1 MAFCSSAPSFCC
13 SLIGAYPRTAPSKSS
28 PRRCLLLPIRCA
40 AQTPPPRRS
49 ADYQPNSWSDE
60 YIQSLRTDTKV
71 GVEEDNARRMGKL
84 TEDVKQL
91 IYRKKGIEDQL
102 QLIDHLRQLGAAYH
116 FKEDIKDALW
126 TIYDSMEEVSMLL
139 KVNLHATAL
148 MFRLL
153 REHGFAVSE
162 GVFNRLIDEKG
173 NLKASLRHQ
182 TEGLVSL
189 YEASHLAK
197 EGEHVL
203 EEAINFTTKQL
214 KSLMEGSLEPHLREH
229 VTHALELPLNW
240 RMPRLQTRW
249 FIEACQ
255 REANI
260 NPVLLELAKLDF
272 NRVQSIQ
279 QRELREVSRYFEL
292 ALLESCPVHSAV
304 VYEPA
309 NFSTNFWLSISWWS
323 NLGLAQRLP
332 FSRDRLME
340 SYFWTVGWAF
350 EPQFARYREAQTKAI
365 CLITII
371 DDVYDVYGT
380 IDELELFTD
389 AVDRW
394 DVNAMD
400 KLPEYMKICFLAL
413 FNTTNDT
420 AYNVMKEKGLDIIP
434 HLKKAWADLCKAYM
448 VEARWYHHG
457 YTPNLK
463 EYLGNALVSISGP
476 LILTLAYCTS
486 DDLTQEALDDFQ
498 CCPEI
503 ARWASMVFRL
513 CDDLG
518 TSTFLLSASVV
529 FVQDELERG
538 DVSKSIQCYMH
549 ETGVSEDAAR
559 GHIRGL
565 IKGNW
570 RAINGNRSFTSPFE
584 ENLKMMT
591 INIARMAQCIYQYG
605 DGYGKPDG
613 VIEDRIRSLL
623 IEPILM

>member
-1 MAFCSSAPSFCC
+1 M
-13 SLIGAYPRTAPSKSS
+13 
-28 PRRCLLLPIRCA
+28 
-40 AQTPPPRRS
+40 
-49 ADYQPNSWSDE
+49 D
-60 YIQSLRTDTKV
+60 
-71 GVEEDNARRMGKL
+71 KL

-91 IYRKKGIEDQL
+91 IYTKKGIEEQL
-102 QLIDHLRQLGAAYH
+102 QLIDHLRQLGVAYH
-116 FKEDIKDALW
+116 FKEDIKDALG
-126 TIYDSMEEVSMLL
+126 TIYGSVEKVNMLL
-139 KVNLHATAL
+139 KDNLHATAL

-162 GVFNRLIDEKG
+162 GVFNRFIDEKG

-189 YEASHLAK
+189 YEASHLAQ

-229 VTHALELPLNW
+229 VAHALELPLNW

-249 FIEACQ
+249 FIEASQ
-255 REANI
+255 REAKM

-272 NRVQSIQ
+272 NRVQIIY
-279 QRELREVSRYFEL
+279 QRELREVSR
-292 ALLESCPVHSAV
+292 
-304 VYEPA
+304 
-309 NFSTNFWLSISWWS
+309 WWS

-340 SYFWTVGWAF
+340 NYFWTVGWAF
-350 EPQFARYREAQTKAI
+350 EPQFARFREAQTKGN
-365 CLITII
+365 CLITTI

-389 AVDRW
+389 AVERW
-394 DVNAMD
+394 DVNTMD

-448 VEARWYHHG
+448 VEARWYHQG
-457 YTPNLK
+457 YTPNLE
-463 EYLGNALVSISGP
+463 EYLENALVSISGL

-486 DDLTQEALDDFQ
+486 DDVSQETLEDFHS
-498 CCPEI
+498 CPEI
-503 ARWASMVFRL
+503 ARRSSMILRL

-518 TSTFLLSASVV
+518 TSKV
-529 FVQDELERG
+529 FE
-538 DVSKSIQCYMH
+538 MH
-549 ETGVSEDAAR
+549 HNYHSFMESW
-559 GHIRGL
+559 
-565 IKGNW
+565 GNW
-570 RAINGNRSFTSPFE
+570 RAINGDRSFTSRFE
-584 ENLKMMT
+584 ENLKMIA
-591 INIARMAQCIYQYG
+591 INIPRMAHCMYQYG

-613 VIEDRIRSLL
+613 VIEDRIGSLL
-623 IEPILM
+623 IEPILL

>member
-1 MAFCSSAPSFCC
+1 MSFCSSAPSCC
-13 SLIGAYPRTAPSKSS
+13 SLIRAYPRTAHSKSS
-28 PRRCLLLPIRCA
+28 PRRCLLLPIRCTA
-40 AQTPPPRRS
+40 RTPPRRS
-49 ADYQPNSWSDE
+49 ADYQPSSWSDE
-60 YIQSLRTDTKV
+60 YIQSLTTGTK
-71 GVEEDNARRMGKL
+71 VEEDNARRMDKL

-91 IYRKKGIEDQL
+91 IYMKKGIEDQL
-102 QLIDHLRQLGAAYH
+102 QLIDYLRQLGVAYH

-126 TIYDSMEEVSMLL
+126 TIYGSMEEVSMLL
-139 KVNLHATAL
+139 KDNLHATAL

-162 GVFNRLIDEKG
+162 GVFNRFIDEKG

-203 EEAINFTTKQL
+203 EEATNFTTKQL
-214 KSLMEGSLEPHLREH
+214 KSLMEGSLEPHLRGH
-229 VTHALELPLNW
+229 VAHALELPLDW

-279 QRELREVSRYFEL
+279 QRELREVSR
-292 ALLESCPVHSAV
+292 
-304 VYEPA
+304 
-309 NFSTNFWLSISWWS
+309 WWS

-340 SYFWTVGWAF
+340 SYIWTVGWAF
-350 EPQFARYREAQTKAI
+350 EPQFARFREAQTKAN
-365 CLITII
+365 CLITTI
-371 DDVYDVYGT
+371 DDVPTYDVYGT

-394 DVNAMD
+394 DVNTMD

-420 AYNVMKEKGLDIIP
+420 AYNVMKEKCLDIIP
-434 HLKKAWADLCKAYM
+434 HLKKAWADLCKTYL
-448 VEARWYHHG
+448 VEARWYHQG
-457 YTPNLK
+457 YTPNLE
-463 EYLGNALVSISGP
+463 EYLENALVSISGL
-476 LILTLAYCTS
+476 LILTIAYCTS
-486 DDLTQEALDDFQ
+486 NDVTREALDGFQ
-498 CCPEI
+498 SRLKI
-503 ARWASMVFRL
+503 ARWSSMILRL

-518 TSTFLLSASVV
+518 TSK
-529 FVQDELERG
+529 DELERG
-538 DVSKSIQCYMH
+538 DVPKSIQCYMH
-549 ETGVSEDAAR
+549 ESGLSEYAAR
-559 GHIRGL
+559 EHIRRL
-565 IKGNW
+565 IRGNW
-570 RAINGNRSFTSPFE
+570 RAINGDRSFTSRFE
-584 ENLKMMT
+584 ENLKMMA
-591 INIARMAQCIYQYG
+591 INIPRMAQCMYQYG
-605 DGYGKPDG
+605 DGHGKPDQ
-613 VIEDRIRSLL
+613 VIEDRISFGNPTRTAKRVIVRLQTRSS
-623 IEPILM
+623 

>member
-1 MAFCSSAPSFCC
+1 MAFCSSAPSFYC
-13 SLIGAYPRTAPSKSS
+13 SLIGAYPRTASSKSS
-28 PRRCLLLPIRCA
+28 PRRCLLLPIWCTV
-40 AQTPPPRRS
+40 QTPPPRRS
-49 ADYQPNSWSDE
+49 ADYQPSSWSDE
-60 YIQSLRTDTKV
+60 YIQSLTTDTK
-71 GVEEDNARRMGKL
+71 VEEDNARRMGKL

-91 IYRKKGIEDQL
+91 IYMKKGIEEQL
-102 QLIDHLRQLGAAYH
+102 QLIDHLQQLGVAYH
-116 FKEDIKDALW
+116 FKADIKDALW
-126 TIYDSMEEVSMLL
+126 TIYGSMEEVNMLL
-139 KVNLHATAL
+139 KDNLHATAL

-162 GVFNRLIDEKG
+162 GVFNRFMDEMG
-173 NLKASLRHQ
+173 NLKANLRHQ

-240 RMPRLQTRW
+240 RMPRLQSRW

-255 REANI
+255 RDANI

-279 QRELREVSRYFEL
+279 QRELREVS
-292 ALLESCPVHSAV
+292 
-304 VYEPA
+304 
-309 NFSTNFWLSISWWS
+309 SWWS

-350 EPQFARYREAQTKAI
+350 EPQFARFREAQTQAI

-371 DDVYDVYGT
+371 DDVYDVYGAM
-380 IDELELFTD
+380 DELELFTD

-400 KLPEYMKICFLAL
+400 KFPEYMKICFLAL
-413 FNTTNDT
+413 FNTTNVT

-448 VEARWYHHG
+448 VEARWYHQG
-457 YTPNLK
+457 YTPNLE
-463 EYLGNALVSISGP
+463 EYLENALVSIAGP
-476 LILTLAYCTS
+476 LALTLAYCTS
-486 DDLTQEALDDFQ
+486 DDVTREALEDFHS
-498 CCPEI
+498 CPEI
-503 ARWASMVFRL
+503 ARRSFMILRL
-513 CDDLG
+513 CDDLC
-518 TSTFLLSASVV
+518 TSK
-529 FVQDELERG
+529 DELERG
-538 DVSKSIQCYMH
+538 DVPKSIQCYMH
-549 ETGVSEDAAR
+549 ESGLSESAAR
-559 GHIRGL
+559 YHIRRL
-565 IKGNW
+565 VRENW
-570 RAINGNRSFTSPFE
+570 RAINGDRSFTSRSE
-584 ENLKMMT
+584 ENIKIMI
-591 INIARMAQCIYQYG
+591 INAPRMAQCMYQYG
-605 DGYGKPDG
+605 DGHGKPG
-613 VIEDRIRSLL
+613 QVIEDRIRSLM
-623 IEPILM
+623 IEPIL

>member
-434 HLKKAWADLCKAYM
+434 HLKKAWADLCKASM
-448 VEARWYHHG
+448 VEARWYHQG
-457 YTPNLK
+457 YTPNLE
-463 EYLGNALVSISGP
+463 EYLENALVSISGP
-476 LILTLAYCTS
+476 LALTLAYCTS
-486 DDLTQEALDDFQ
+486 DDVTREALDGFQ
-498 CCPEI
+498 SCPEI
-503 ARWASMVFRL
+503 ARWSSMIFRL
-513 CDDLG
+513 CDDWG
-518 TSTFLLSASVV
+518 TSK
-529 FVQDELERG
+529 DELERG

-549 ETGVSEDAAR
+549 ETSVSEDVAR

-570 RAINGNRSFTSPFE
+570 RSINGNRSFTSPFE
-584 ENLKMMT
+584 ENLKMMA

-605 DGYGKPDG
+605 DGYGKPDE

-623 IEPILM
+623 IEPILMEQYN